1 MSTKTLRKRIALVA
15 VTALGAGLL
24 SVVAVPSANAVAA
37 GYLTL
42 VSTNQCA
49 ANDDTSG
56 ALITANNTQTTIATG
71 KTVTLVLGTQFT
83 VQGADSEYIQI
94 KGSSVAVATLPSNHV
109 TSVNSKGYLTVT
121 NHTTA
126 AAVTFT
132 ATALGTT
139 SFTGGVAATTT
150 ATLLNTMNVTVVA
163 SCSKTFDA
171 ANSSVSTTNSSTD
184 ATFLTNENVD
194 EHVIASAGSP
204 LVVRIK
210 GLDGYGNALSTGTF
224 AASATNGALLA
235 WSSAIGTAAS
245 TGTNSTATI
254 TDDSNGEV
262 ALKVYPA
269 DDAVGGSTIVTIT
282 FNGSPVATK
291 NLTFLGEATK
301 ISVVLNLSGTLGSVG
316 ALGVI
321 LTDSTGRQIPGSV
334 TMDALSASAQT
345 TGITEAYAASP
356 LAPQTP
362 SGGYASFA
370 ALGSIGYG
378 LYTFTCTAG
387 TASGSTTIKLK
398 HTSDVNENKLTLDVP
413 VSCAA
418 GVDKFSVS
426 MDKASYKI
434 GEIATMTISAT
445 DSYGKAVSDLTAVGS
460 GATVSA
466 GGMSQVGALSTA
478 DTFTGG
484 KRTYTFQV
492 TTAGTFNAS
501 VAIAGLTTKTATAG
515 YSVTGGDVAMSEVL
529 KAIVSLI
536 ASINKQIAAL
546 QKALLKK

>member
-1 MSTKTLRKRIALVA
+1 MSTKTLRKRIALAA

-56 ALITANNTQTTIATG
+56 ALISASSTQTTIATG

-94 KGSSVAVATLPSNHV
+94 KGSSVAVATLPSSHV
-109 TSVNSKGYLTVT
+109 TAINSKGYLAVT

-139 SFTGGVAATTT
+139 SFIGGAAATTT

-163 SCSKTFDA
+163 SCSKTFNA
-171 ANSSVSTTNSSTD
+171 ANSSVSAVDSGTDSTI
-184 ATFLTNENVD
+184 ATANVD
-194 EHVIASAGSP
+194 EKVIASAGTA
-204 LVVRIK
+204 LYVRVLGI
-210 GLDGYGNALSTGTF
+210 DAYGNELTTGTYS
-224 AASATNGALLA
+224 ASATNGALLS
-235 WSSAIGTAAS
+235 WSSAVGTATT
-245 TGTNSTATI
+245 TGTNSVATI
-254 TDDSNGEV
+254 TDDADGEV
-262 ALKVYPA
+262 SLKVYPA
-269 DDAVGGSTIVTIT
+269 DDVVGGSTVVTIT

-301 ISVVLNLSGTLGSVG
+301 ISVVLNLSGTLGSIG

-334 TMDALSASAQT
+334 TMDSLTASAQT
-345 TGITEAYAASP
+345 TGLTEVQAINP
-356 LAPQTP
+356 LVPATP
-362 SGGYASFA
+362 SSPWAS
-370 ALGSIGYG
+370 LGSIGYG

-398 HTSDVNENKLTLDVP
+398 HTSDVDANKLTLDVP

-434 GEIATMTISAT
+434 GEIATMTIAAT
-445 DSYGKAVSDLTAVGS
+445 DSYGKAVSDLTTVGS

-466 GGMSQVGALSTA
+466 GGMSQVGALATS
-478 DTFTGG
+478 DTFTAG

-515 YSVTGGDVAMSEVL
+515 YSVTGGDVALADVL